1 MTTDTSERGHEVP
14 KMTSGRA
21 ALIGL
26 MERYLNGLL
35 DPNIISEVRKGDR
48 GDPAVAAW
56 WNGVAED
63 GLWLSSLVLGEIRKG
78 VELARRRDPRRAEA
92 LEVWLTDVMSRFGN
106 RVLPFDTAVAEQRG
120 RMNAVRPLPVIDAL
134 LAATAKANGLTLVTR
149 NVADVAELDVD
160 VLNPFEA

>member
-1 MTTDTSERGHEVP
+1 MTFLIDT
-14 KMTSGRA
+14 
-21 ALIGL
+21 
-26 MERYLNGLL
+26 
-35 DPNIISEVRKGDR
+35 NIISEVRKGDR

-63 GLWLSSLVLGEIRKG
+63 DLWLSSLVLGEIRKG

-106 RVLPFDTAVAEQRG
+106 RVLPVDTAVAEQWG

>member
-1 MTTDTSERGHEVP
+1 MTFLIDT
-14 KMTSGRA
+14 
-21 ALIGL
+21 
-26 MERYLNGLL
+26 
-35 DPNIISEVRKGDR
+35 NIISEVRKGDR
-48 GDPAVAAW
+48 GDPAVATW
-56 WNGVAED
+56 WNGVSED
-63 GLWLSSLVLGEIRKG
+63 DLWLSSLVLGEIRKG

-106 RVLPFDTAVAEQRG
+106 RVLPVDTAVAEQWG
-120 RMNAVRPLPVIDAL
+120 RMNAVRSLPVIDGL